1 MATRFG
7 KLALVLLATLML
19 VMTGCSS
26 EVDTAAADKAAQNV
40 VELADLDLS
49 VEEYMKLMMPAVST
63 LGIEINKLSPSEQKA
78 WEKKWGKKLD
88 EAGINGFSN

>member
-26 EVDTAAADKAAQNV
+26 EVDTAAADKAAQNMLEITEESSDINKMMEAGV
-40 VELADLDLS
+40 MLS
-49 VEEYMKLMMPAVST
+49 VEV
-63 LGIEINKLSPSEQKA
+63 NKLSPSELNA
-78 WEKKWGKKLD
+78 WEKKWGKKFE
-88 EAGINGFSN
+88 EAGIDM

>member
-26 EVDTAAADKAAQNV
+26 EVDTAAADKAAQNML
-40 VELADLDLS
+40 EITEESSDINKMMEAGGMLS
-49 VEEYMKLMMPAVST
+49 VELS
-63 LGIEINKLSPSEQKA
+63 KLSPSELNA
-78 WEKKWGKKLD
+78 REKKWGKKFE
-88 EAGINGFSN
+88 EAGIDM